1 MGCYFITLAI
11 VGEMNF
17 SFKCACN
24 VSENIGYKI
33 KQGGDGE
40 QTETAIYDMQTNAPF
55 ITAI

>member
-17 SFKCACN
+17 SFKCACS

-33 KQGGDGE
+33 KQGGDGQ
-40 QTETAIYDMQTNAPF
+40 QTEPAIYDMQTNAPF